1 MKLRL
6 KSKFFITN
14 SFLTLAMISAKNYTS
29 LIVKVYPKHNLV
41 SFLNFEQIWLT
52 YLFIRLTL
60 NVYFHAG

>member
-6 KSKFFITN
+6 KLKFFITN
-14 SFLTLAMISAKNYTS
+14 SFLTLAMNSAKNYTS

-41 SFLNFEQIWLT
+41 SFLNFEQIL

-60 NVYFHAG
+60 NMYFHAG